1 MFHNITS
8 LDLASCL
15 GEVAPVQL
23 DGLELLKQLRPLTG
37 SWFPQVSP
45 EVLTQATTQF
55 IEYAQAC
62 RSTMRLLQ
70 SLPPVTLTT
79 LPCMEFPL

>member
-1 MFHNITS
+1 MFQNITS
-8 LDLASCL
+8 PDLAFCL
-15 GEVAPVQL
+15 GEVAAVQL
-23 DGLELLKQLRPLTG
+23 DGLELLRQLRPLTG
-37 SWFPQVSP
+37 AWFPQVSP
-45 EVLTQATTQF
+45 DILTQATTQF
-55 IEYAQAC
+55 IEYTQAC